1 MDRSN
6 TGRPEVASRWR
17 CLLLALASLSVAGCG
32 SLLESDQPT
41 PVNYVLAPAPAAAKA
56 TDSPSALVDLSI
68 GRPDV
73 GPGLDTQRIAVLRG
87 RQLDYYRG
95 AQWGGRTAEVV
106 QTLIVASLQDQRMFR
121 SVTPEQ
127 ARVSGEY
134 LLDLEVRDFQ
144 AEYGATEAAPTVRVA
159 MVGRLIRI
167 TDRQLLAT
175 VVASTTR
182 PSSANNM
189 TEVAAAFESA
199 GQWVALELA
208 RQTSAAIVRDQNS
221 KSVDD
226 KVSASALEGQNR

>member
-1 MDRSN
+1 MKRRLN
-6 TGRPEVASRWR
+6 FRLPTVGRWVLTLWLGMVCS
-17 CLLLALASLSVAGCG
+17 GCG
-32 SLLESDQPT
+32 SLLESDIPV

-56 TDSPSALVDLSI
+56 TESAASLVDLSI

-87 RQLDYYRG
+87 RQLDYYRA
-95 AQWGGRTAEVV
+95 AQWGARAAEMI
-106 QTLIVASLQDQRMFR
+106 QMLMVASLQDQRMFR

-144 AEYGATEAAPTVRVA
+144 AEYSDGQALPTVRVGL
-159 MVGRLIRI
+159 VGRLIRI
-167 TDRQLLAT
+167 TDRQLLDT

-182 PSSANNM
+182 AA
-189 TEVAAAFESA
+189 TENRLNAVTAAFESA

-208 RQTSAAIVRDQNS
+208 RQTSAAIIRDQNN

-226 KVSASALEGQNR
+226 KVSAAAKK

>member
-1 MDRSN
+1 MKWHSN
-6 TGRPEVASRWR
+6 LAARWR
-17 CLLLALASLSVAGCG
+17 WLAPAVVLLTTPGCG
-32 SLLESDQPT
+32 SLLESNE
-41 PVNYVLAPAPAAAKA
+41 PVPMNYVLAPAPGASKVTESAAAQ
-56 TDSPSALVDLSI
+56 VDLSI

-73 GPGLDTQRIAVLRG
+73 APGLDTQRIAVLRG
-87 RQLDYYRG
+87 RELDYYRG

-127 ARVSGEY
+127 TRVSGEY

-144 AEYGATEAAPTVRVA
+144 AEYRDAAALPSVRVG
-159 MVGRLIRI
+159 MVGRLIRV

-182 PSSANNM
+182 AATANRLSD
-189 TEVAAAFESA
+189 VVAAFESA

-208 RQTSAAIVRDQNS
+208 RQTAAAIVPGQNT
-221 KSVDD
+221 KSLND
-226 KVSASALEGQNR
+226 KVSASAEQPREER

>member
-1 MDRSN
+1 MNPTR
-6 TGRPEVASRWR
+6 RWR
-17 CLLLALASLSVAGCG
+17 WLFATGAVWLGGCG
-32 SLLESDQPT
+32 SLLESDQPA
-41 PVNYVLAPAPAAAKA
+41 PVSYVLAPAPAATQVKESAA
-56 TDSPSALVDLSI
+56 TSTDLAI

-87 RQLDYYRG
+87 RELDYYRG
-95 AQWGGRTAEVV
+95 AQWGARSADVI
-106 QTLIVASLQDQRMFR
+106 QTLIVASFQDQRLFR

-144 AEYGATEAAPTVRVA
+144 AEYAGAASSPVVRVGLI
-159 MVGRLIRI
+159 GRLIRI
-167 TDRQLLAT
+167 SDRQLLET

-182 PSSANNM
+182 PAAANRL
-189 TEVAAAFESA
+189 TEVTAAFESA

-208 RQTSAAIVRDQNS
+208 RQTAAAIVSDQNN

-226 KVSASALEGQNR
+226 KVSASAQPDQSLSR